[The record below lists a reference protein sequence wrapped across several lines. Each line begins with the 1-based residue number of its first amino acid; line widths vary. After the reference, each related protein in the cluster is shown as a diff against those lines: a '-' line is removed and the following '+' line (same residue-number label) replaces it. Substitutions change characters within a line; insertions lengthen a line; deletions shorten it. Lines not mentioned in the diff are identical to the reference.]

1 MISDNGRM
9 TQQPMSAAAMRGA
22 VDLSSL
28 GKRPATPAPGS
39 TSDSGMITATDQ
51 TFEAIVAGTTTVP
64 AVMVV
69 WSAQVPESLPHAQAL
84 AGLAREYEGKF
95 QVVGVEMDANPG
107 IIQALTPILQQTFG
121 QIDALP
127 IVMGLVQGQPMPFY
141 LGVQE
146 ITALRPLMDKFL
158 EAALAQGV
166 TGRADVGA
174 PSDEAEGDEEEAP
187 LSPMQQEA
195 YDAIERGDLA
205 AATLAYEN
213 ALKANPA
220 DNEARLGLAQ
230 VALLRRTAD
239 LDLAQVRQAAAQAP
253 TDVVAQCNAADMEVI
268 GGHIEDALARMI
280 DLVRAT
286 RDDERK
292 AAREHVLSLFDVVG
306 SHDERVTK
314 ARRALTNALF

>member
-1 MISDNGRM
+1 
-9 TQQPMSAAAMRGA
+9 MSAAAMRGA

-28 GKRPATPAPGS
+28 GKRPTAPATGASG
-39 TSDSGMITATDQ
+39 TSGMITATDQ
-51 TFEAIVAGTTTVP
+51 TFETIVASTTTVP

-69 WSAQVPESLPHAQAL
+69 WSSQVPESLTHAQAL
-84 AGLAREYEGKF
+84 AGLARECEGKF

-107 IIQALTPILQQTFG
+107 IVQALTPILQQTFG

-141 LGVQE
+141 LGIQE
-146 ITALRPLMDKFL
+146 IEALRPLMDKFL
-158 EAALAQGV
+158 EAAVAQGV
-166 TGRADVGA
+166 TGRADVGTTGEDGQ
-174 PSDEAEGDEEEAP
+174 DEDEEAT

-205 AATLAYEN
+205 AATTAYES

-220 DNEARLGLAQ
+220 DEEARLGLAQ
-230 VALLRRTAD
+230 VALLQRTAG
-239 LDLAQVRQAAAQAP
+239 LDLAQVRKAAADAP
-253 TDVVAQCNAADMEVI
+253 TDVSAQTNAADLELV
-268 GGHIEDALARMI
+268 GGHIEDAFARMI

-292 AAREHVLSLFDVVG
+292 AARDHLLSLFEVVG

>member
-1 MISDNGRM
+1 
-9 TQQPMSAAAMRGA
+9 
-22 VDLSSL
+22 
-28 GKRPATPAPGS
+28 
-39 TSDSGMITATDQ
+39 MITATDQ
-51 TFEAIVAGTTTVP
+51 TFEAIVAATTTVP

-69 WSAQVPESLPHAQAL
+69 WSSQVPESLPHAQAL

-146 ITALRPLMDKFL
+146 VAALRPLLDKFL

-174 PSDEAEGDEEEAP
+174 SNETEEGDDEEAP
-187 LSPMQQEA
+187 MSPTQQEA
-195 YDAIERGDLA
+195 YDAIERGDLP
-205 AATLAYEN
+205 AATAVYER

-220 DNEARLGLAQ
+220 DDEARLGLAQ
-230 VALLRRTAD
+230 VALLQRTAD
-239 LDLAQVRQAAAQAP
+239 LDLAQVRTAAADAP
-253 TDVVAQCNAADMEVI
+253 TDVTAQSNAADMDIV
-268 GGHIEDALARMI
+268 GGHVEDAFARMI

-292 AAREHVLSLFDVVG
+292 AAREHLLSLFEVIG

>member
-1 MISDNGRM
+1 
-9 TQQPMSAAAMRGA
+9 MRGA

-28 GKRPATPAPGS
+28 GKRPVAPAPGS
-39 TSDSGMITATDQ
+39 TGDSGMITATDQ
-51 TFEAIVAGTTTVP
+51 TFEAIVAATTTVP

-69 WSAQVPESLPHAQAL
+69 WSSQLPESLTHAQAL
-84 AGLAREYEGKF
+84 AGLAREYEGRF

-146 ITALRPLMDKFL
+146 VTALRPLIDKFL

-174 PSDEAEGDEEEAP
+174 ADEADQGDDEDAP

-195 YDAIERGDLA
+195 YDAIERGDLSA
-205 AATLAYEN
+205 AAASYEN

-220 DNEARLGLAQ
+220 DDEARLGLAQ
-230 VALLRRTAD
+230 VALLQRTAA
-239 LDLAQVRQAAAQAP
+239 LDLQTVRQEAADAP
-253 TDVVAQCNAADMEVI
+253 TDVTAQSNAADMDIV
-268 GGHIEDALARMI
+268 GGHVEDAFARMI

-292 AAREHVLSLFDVVG
+292 AAREHLLSLFDVIG
-306 SHDERVTK
+306 NSDERVTK

>member
-1 MISDNGRM
+1 M

-28 GKRPATPAPGS
+28 GKRPAAAAPGS
-39 TSDSGMITATDQ
+39 SPVGGMITATDQ
-51 TFEAIVAGTTTVP
+51 TFETIVAGTTTVP

-69 WSAQVPESLPHAQAL
+69 WSSQVPESLPHAQAL
-84 AGLAREYEGKF
+84 AALAREYEGKF

-141 LGVQE
+141 LGIQE
-146 ITALRPLMDKFL
+146 VEALRPLMDKFL
-158 EAALAQGV
+158 EAAVAQGV
-166 TGRADVGA
+166 TGRADVGPA
-174 PSDEAEGDEEEAP
+174 ADDAEGDDEEAP

-195 YDAIERGDLA
+195 YDAIERGDLP
-205 AATLAYEN
+205 AATQAYEQ

-230 VALLRRTAD
+230 VALLQRTAG
-239 LDLAQVRQAAAQAP
+239 LDLAQVRKAAADAP
-253 TDVVAQCNAADMEVI
+253 SDVAAQCNAADLEIV
-268 GGHIEDALARMI
+268 GGHIEDAFARMI

-292 AAREHVLSLFDVVG
+292 AAREHVLSLFEVVG

>member
-1 MISDNGRM
+1 
-9 TQQPMSAAAMRGA
+9 
-22 VDLSSL
+22 
-28 GKRPATPAPGS
+28 
-39 TSDSGMITATDQ
+39 MITATDQ
-51 TFEAIVAGTTTVP
+51 TFEAIVAATTTVP

-69 WSAQVPESLPHAQAL
+69 WSSQLPESLTHAQAL

-146 ITALRPLMDKFL
+146 ITAVRPLMDKFL

-174 PSDEAEGDEEEAP
+174 SAETEEGEDEEAP
-187 LSPMQQEA
+187 MSPTQQEA
-195 YDAIERGDLA
+195 YDAIERDDLPA
-205 AATLAYEN
+205 AAAAYQR
-213 ALKANPA
+213 ALKVNPA
-220 DNEARLGLAQ
+220 DEEARLGLAQ
-230 VALLRRTAD
+230 VALMQRTAG
-239 LDLAQVRQAAAQAP
+239 LDLAAVRKAAADAP
-253 TDVVAQCNAADMEVI
+253 KDIMAQCNAADLELS
-268 GGHIEDALARMI
+268 GGHVEDAFGRLI
-280 DLVRAT
+280 DLVRVT
-286 RDDERK
+286 SDEERK
-292 AAREHVLSLFDVVG
+292 AAREHLLSLFEVIG